1 MERQG
6 TRTQRALAGLQH
18 ALSDSA
24 VGESGSSGFAH
35 SRTHGEACSTRLAT
49 TLRASDLLVG
59 NLRGH
64 LAFSRNVL
72 SRGQLAGN
80 RHNGGPWTSRTDRRA
95 DASGETDAG
104 PATRSQVPGVTRW
117 MKRPRMDVNLEELD
131 RVLDQ
136 ARQAPLSEPD
146 YEKLKSALHALAGM
160 LATPRTTEKT
170 KNVLEQPETPAPE
183 NDSETSSDKAP
194 GHGRNGS
201 SSYSGAQKVAVP
213 HPTLHAG
220 DACPGCEKG
229 KVYPQKEPRTLVRI
243 VGQAPLQATVYE
255 LDRLRCNLCGEV
267 FTAQEPEGVGP
278 EKYDETTAAMIA
290 LLKYGSGMP
299 FYRLEKLEQ
308 LLGIPLPTSTQWEI
322 VEEAAE
328 VIQAARDEMIR
339 QAAQGEVLHND
350 DTSMRV
356 LHLAREPSDERTGV
370 FTSGIVSTQQRQ
382 RIALYFT
389 GRQHA
394 GENLRDVL
402 DHRAGQLPTPV
413 QMCDAL
419 SRNTPK
425 LEDGAQI
432 LLANCLAHG
441 RRQFVEVAA
450 NFPEACRYVLETLG
464 RVYKYDAE
472 ARERKLSPQQRLL
485 FHQQHSQ
492 PVMEKLQ
499 QWMEAQFAQHLVE
512 PNSGLG
518 KAITYFLRHW
528 KGLTAF
534 LREAGAPL
542 DNNLCERAL
551 KRAVL
556 HRKNALFY
564 RTLHGSEVG
573 DLFMSLIH
581 TCELAGANAFDYLS
595 QLQRHA
601 AELAAHP
608 AQTNENV
615 SCGPVCPCLDE

>member
-1 MERQG
+1 
-6 TRTQRALAGLQH
+6 
-18 ALSDSA
+18 
-24 VGESGSSGFAH
+24 
-35 SRTHGEACSTRLAT
+35 
-49 TLRASDLLVG
+49 
-59 NLRGH
+59 
-64 LAFSRNVL
+64 
-72 SRGQLAGN
+72 
-80 RHNGGPWTSRTDRRA
+80 
-95 DASGETDAG
+95 
-104 PATRSQVPGVTRW
+104 
-117 MKRPRMDVNLEELD
+117 
-131 RVLDQ
+131 
-136 ARQAPLSEPD
+136 
-146 YEKLKSALHALAGM
+146 
-160 LATPRTTEKT
+160 
-170 KNVLEQPETPAPE
+170 
-183 NDSETSSDKAP
+183 
-194 GHGRNGS
+194 
-201 SSYSGAQKVAVP
+201 
-213 HPTLHAG
+213 
-220 DACPGCEKG
+220 
-229 KVYPQKEPRTLVRI
+229 VYPQKEPRVLVRM
-243 VGQAPLQATVYE
+243 VGQAPLAATVYE

-267 FTAQEPEGVGP
+267 FTAQEPEGIGP

-308 LLGIPLPTSTQWEI
+308 LLGIPLSASTQWEI

-328 VIQAARDEMIR
+328 VIQAARDELIR

-370 FTSGIVSTQQRQ
+370 FTSGIVSTQQGQ

-402 DHRAGQLPTPV
+402 QHRVAELARPI

-419 SRNTPK
+419 SRNAPK
-425 LEDGAQI
+425 LSDGAEI

-441 RRQFVEVAA
+441 RRQFVEVAV
-450 NFPEACRYVLETLG
+450 NFPEPCRYVLETLG
-464 RVYKYDAE
+464 SVYKYDAQ
-472 ARERKLSPQQRLL
+472 ARAAQLSPQERLV
-485 FHQQHSQ
+485 FHQHHSQ
-492 PVMEKLQ
+492 PVMKTLHEWL
-499 QWMEAQFAQHLVE
+499 EAQFAQHLVE

-534 LREAGAPL
+534 LREAGAPV
-542 DNNLCERAL
+542 DNNLCERGL

-581 TCELAGANAFDYLS
+581 SCELAGVNAFDYLS
-595 QLQRHA
+595 QLQRHT
-601 AELAAHP
+601 AELVANPTAWMPWNYAGQNH
-608 AQTNENV
+608 
-615 SCGPVCPCLDE
+615 

>member
-1 MERQG
+1 
-6 TRTQRALAGLQH
+6 
-18 ALSDSA
+18 
-24 VGESGSSGFAH
+24 
-35 SRTHGEACSTRLAT
+35 
-49 TLRASDLLVG
+49 
-59 NLRGH
+59 
-64 LAFSRNVL
+64 
-72 SRGQLAGN
+72 
-80 RHNGGPWTSRTDRRA
+80 
-95 DASGETDAG
+95 
-104 PATRSQVPGVTRW
+104 

-146 YEKLKSALHALAGM
+146 YDKLKSALHALAGM
-160 LATPRTTEKT
+160 IPKPRTTEKT
-170 KNVLEQPETPAPE
+170 KNVLEQPDTPSPE
-183 NDSETSSDKAP
+183 NDSESPADKTP
-194 GHGRNGS
+194 GHGRNGAC
-201 SSYSGAQKVAVP
+201 SYTGAKKVAVP
-213 HPTLHAG
+213 HSTLHTG
-220 DACPGCEKG
+220 DTCPGCEKG

-243 VGQAPLQATVYE
+243 VGQAPLAATVYE

-267 FTAQEPEGVGP
+267 FTAQEPEDVGP

-299 FYRLEKLEQ
+299 FYRLEKLEH
-308 LLGIPLPTSTQWEI
+308 LLGIPLPASTQWEI

-328 VIQAARDEMIR
+328 VIQAARDELIR

-370 FTSGIVSTQQRQ
+370 FTSGIVSTQQGQ

-402 DHRAGQLPTPV
+402 DHRAGQLATPV

-441 RRQFVEVAA
+441 RRQFVEVAS

-464 RVYKYDAE
+464 SVYKYDAE
-472 ARERKLSPQQRLL
+472 ARAAKLSPQERLL

-499 QWMEAQFAQHLVE
+499 QWMETQFAQHLVE

-534 LREAGAPL
+534 LREPGAPL

-581 TCELAGANAFDYLS
+581 SCELAGANAFDYLS
-595 QLQRHA
+595 QLQFHA
-601 AELAAHP
+601 AELASNPTAWMPWNYQQHL
-608 AQTNENV
+608 A
-615 SCGPVCPCLDE
+615 

>member
-1 MERQG
+1 
-6 TRTQRALAGLQH
+6 
-18 ALSDSA
+18 
-24 VGESGSSGFAH
+24 
-35 SRTHGEACSTRLAT
+35 
-49 TLRASDLLVG
+49 
-59 NLRGH
+59 
-64 LAFSRNVL
+64 
-72 SRGQLAGN
+72 
-80 RHNGGPWTSRTDRRA
+80 
-95 DASGETDAG
+95 
-104 PATRSQVPGVTRW
+104 

-131 RVLDQ
+131 QIIERGTH
-136 ARQAPLSEPD
+136 APLSESES
-146 YEKLKSALHALAGM
+146 EKLRSALHALAGM
-160 LATPRTTEKT
+160 LPQPRSTEKT
-170 KNVLEQPETPAPE
+170 KNVLEQSAAPAPE
-183 NDSETSSDKAP
+183 NEPEPTK
-194 GHGRNGS
+194 GHGRNGAAA
-201 SSYSGAQKVAVP
+201 YTGAQKVAVP
-213 HPTLHAG
+213 HPQLHAG

-243 VGQAPLQATVYE
+243 VGQAPLAATVYE

-299 FYRLEKLEQ
+299 FYRLEKLEH
-308 LLGIPLPTSTQWEI
+308 LLGIPLPASTQWEI
-322 VEEAAE
+322 AEEEAE
-328 VIQAARDEMIR
+328 VIKAALDELIR

-350 DTSMRV
+350 DTGMRV
-356 LHLAREPSDERTGV
+356 LRLAREPSDDRTGV
-370 FTSGIVSTQQRQ
+370 FTSGIVSTKQGQ

-402 DHRAGQLPTPV
+402 VHRAATLAAPV
-413 QMCDAL
+413 QMSDAL
-419 SRNTPK
+419 SRNTSALP
-425 LEDGAQI
+425 EGVGI

-464 RVYKYDAE
+464 EVYKYEAE
-472 ARERKLSPQQRLL
+472 ARAAKLPPQDRLR
-485 FHQQHSQ
+485 FHQQHSE
-492 PVMEKLQ
+492 PLMKTLQ
-499 QWMEAQFAQHLVE
+499 DWMQAQFAQHLVE

-534 LREAGAPL
+534 LRDAGAPL
-542 DNNLCERAL
+542 DNNSCERAL

-581 TCELAGANAFDYLS
+581 TCELNEANPFDYLAE
-595 QLQRHA
+595 LQRHTRELDTNPSAWMPWTYRETLARLAPPA
-601 AELAAHP
+601 AA
-608 AQTNENV
+608 
-615 SCGPVCPCLDE
+615 

>member
-1 MERQG
+1 M
-6 TRTQRALAGLQH
+6 
-18 ALSDSA
+18 
-24 VGESGSSGFAH
+24 
-35 SRTHGEACSTRLAT
+35 
-49 TLRASDLLVG
+49 
-59 NLRGH
+59 
-64 LAFSRNVL
+64 
-72 SRGQLAGN
+72 
-80 RHNGGPWTSRTDRRA
+80 
-95 DASGETDAG
+95 
-104 PATRSQVPGVTRW
+104 
-117 MKRPRMDVNLEELD
+117 
-131 RVLDQ
+131 
-136 ARQAPLSEPD
+136 
-146 YEKLKSALHALAGM
+146 
-160 LATPRTTEKT
+160 
-170 KNVLEQPETPAPE
+170 
-183 NDSETSSDKAP
+183 
-194 GHGRNGS
+194 
-201 SSYSGAQKVAVP
+201 
-213 HPTLHAG
+213 
-220 DACPGCEKG
+220 
-229 KVYPQKEPRTLVRI
+229 
-243 VGQAPLQATVYE
+243 VGQAPLAATVYE

-267 FTAQEPEGVGP
+267 FTAREPEGIGP

-308 LLGIPLPTSTQWEI
+308 LLGIPLSASTQWEI

-328 VIQAARDEMIR
+328 VIQAARDELIR

-370 FTSGIVSTQQRQ
+370 FTSGIVSTQQGQ

-402 DHRAGQLPTPV
+402 DHRAGQLATPV

-450 NFPEACRYVLETLG
+450 NFPEPCRYVLETLG
-464 RVYKYDAE
+464 SVYKYDAQ
-472 ARERKLSPQQRLL
+472 ARAAQLSPRERLV
-485 FHQQHSQ
+485 FHQHHSQ
-492 PVMEKLQ
+492 PVMKTLHEWL
-499 QWMEAQFAQHLVE
+499 EAQFAQHLVE

-528 KGLTAF
+528 QGLTTF
-534 LREAGAPL
+534 LRQAGAPL

-581 TCELAGANAFDYLS
+581 TCELADANPFDYLN

-601 AELAAHP
+601 GELVANPSAWMP
-608 AQTNENV
+608 WNFLEQTQPGHNH
-615 SCGPVCPCLDE
+615 